1 MDVHPT
7 KNVSIGIDP
16 YPSVPLKMCF
26 FPWSMDSTAFGR
38 WRPQQ
43 RSKWPRIARSK
54 PAIRKV
60 EHHNVR
66 CSAFFLFSCI
76 YLCTHIYIYDYI
88 CIYVHKYVYIYI
100 FTHRMV
106 SCYTAIHIT
115 HRHTIVWCQQ
125 PWRYTQSWT
134 NWGTNRGIFDNTD
147 DQKKLLA
154 KCSVWNLDMFMMFAS
169 YQPETFHTSARLQ
182 TSHARR
188 H

>member
-43 RSKWPRIARSK
+43 RSKWPSIARSK

-76 YLCTHIYIYDYI
+76 YLCTHIYMI
-88 CIYVHKYVYIYI
+88 IYVSMYINMYIYI
-100 FTHRMV
+100 HIHTQNGILLY
-106 SCYTAIHIT
+106 CYTH
-115 HRHTIVWCQQ
+115 
-125 PWRYTQSWT
+125 
-134 NWGTNRGIFDNTD
+134 
-147 DQKKLLA
+147 
-154 KCSVWNLDMFMMFAS
+154 
-169 YQPETFHTSARLQ
+169 HTS
-182 TSHARR
+182 SHNSVMSTAMTIHPILNQLGYESGYIRQYWWPEKIAC
-188 H
+188 